1 MKLLVPFLLF
11 ISSFTFDTL
20 RAQKIQLLFHSNQ
33 LLETA
38 KASLTENSIKQQQL
52 SELTKRANQW
62 LTRPIKS
69 VVVKQQSTPCGNPH
83 EYMSM
88 ASYYW
93 PDPSKPDGLPYI
105 RKDGQRNPAN
115 ELVPDHTSI
124 NDWITAVTSLGWAY
138 YFTGE
143 EKYAKRAVTF
153 LKFWC
158 LDTATY
164 MIPNLNHAQ
173 IIKGIDTGRGIGIID
188 IHLLPNL
195 LEATQLLENYPGYA
209 TTDKKLVKAWFADL
223 LNWLQTSENGRQ
235 EMQTKNNHKTYY
247 ELLIASLSV
256 YLGEEKLAQ
265 NIFQNAKKLMIAQ
278 IDTNGLQALE
288 TERTNGL
295 SYSIFN
301 LSAWFQLATLAEQ
314 HGVDLWNYPDNVN
327 NRIKLAINY
336 ALPYVIGKQQW
347 PLQQI
352 NALQP
357 DDFFRLLNRASL
369 QYPFEQ
375 YNVNTEKVVFKS
387 ANPLH
392 DLFYR

>member
-1 MKLLVPFLLF
+1 MKRLLGLILF
-11 ISSFTFDTL
+11 FNAFAFDIL
-20 RAQKIQLLFHSNQ
+20 QAQDVQLLFHSKQMLQSVN
-33 LLETA
+33 A
-38 KASLTENSIKQQQL
+38 AIAENSVKQQQL
-52 SELTKRANQW
+52 AELTKRANQW
-62 LTRPIKS
+62 LTKPIKS
-69 VVVKQQSTPCGNPH
+69 VVAKQQSTPCGNPH

-93 PDPSKPDGLPYI
+93 PDSSKPDGLPYI

-124 NDWITAVTSLGWAY
+124 NDWINAVTTLGWTY
-138 YFTGE
+138 YFTRE
-143 EKYAKRAVTF
+143 EKYAQRAVSL

-158 LDTATY
+158 IDTATY
-164 MIPNLNHAQ
+164 MLPNLNHAQ
-173 IIKGIDTGRGIGIID
+173 IIRGIDTGRGIGIID

-195 LEATQLLENYPGYA
+195 LEATQLLNNYPGYA
-209 TTDKKLVKAWFADL
+209 ESDKTLVNAWFASL

-247 ELLIASLSV
+247 ELLVASLSV
-256 YLGEEKLAQ
+256 YLGKRNTAQ
-265 NIFQNAKKLMIAQ
+265 EIFQNAKKLLLAQ
-278 IDTNGLQALE
+278 IDVDGLQALE

-301 LSAWFQLATLAEQ
+301 LSAWFQLATLAKLQ
-314 HGVDLWNYPDNVN
+314 GVDLWDYPSAENA
-327 NRIKLAINY
+327 RIKLAINY
-336 ALPYVIGKQQW
+336 ALPFVAGQKKW

-369 QYPFEQ
+369 QYSSEK
-375 YNVNTEKVVFKS
+375 YAAYTEKVAFKTG
-387 ANPLH
+387 NPLH
-392 DLFYR
+392 DIFYR